1 MLQLGG
7 VKLYIEKHVFAV
19 IYRRAPE
26 PTESRCQA
34 GEAWGALVALDLDNL
49 AASRHFQLGGSP
61 TKRLKI
67 KRWLVGMTLEID
79 GIVATSQQHLEKLG
93 ASKED
98 GAFLHRDGRSRWRVE
113 AA

>member
-1 MLQLGG
+1 MAGQQRGEERGGTWCTWCRLGKSKLGAQLLQLGG

-61 TKRLKI
+61 TKRLKL
-67 KRWLVGMTLEID
+67 KDGWLV
-79 GIVATSQQHLEKLG
+79 
-93 ASKED
+93 
-98 GAFLHRDGRSRWRVE
+98 
-113 AA
+113 